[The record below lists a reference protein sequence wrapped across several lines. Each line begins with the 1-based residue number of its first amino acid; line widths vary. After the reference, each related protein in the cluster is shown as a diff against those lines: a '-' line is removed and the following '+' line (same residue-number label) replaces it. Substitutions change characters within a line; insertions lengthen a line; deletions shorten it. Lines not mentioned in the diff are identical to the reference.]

1 MAFWAIDPWGD
12 QRADLRMARMTW
24 AVLQVASKAPVDE
37 DGLRLYPDEANNL
50 PEDVSDDERK
60 WMMKLGKVEE

>member
-24 AVLQVASKAPVDE
+24 AVLQVASKSPVDE
-37 DGLRLYPDEANNL
+37 DGLRLYPDEANSL
-50 PEDVSDDERK
+50 PDDVSDNERK